1 MSIHTSPVL
10 FWKRIPKRFAL
21 CHQYMRRQSL
31 LCVHCWHTLLMK
43 HQSHLLFP
51 RSTKTYQISAVI
63 LGEYCELVEE
73 EKGSKKF
80 KTSIEVLY
88 DIVLAAFVEVIRKY
102 QPLLKDIDLD
112 EEVKDMIKF
121 AMDWALLENVSE

>member
-1 MSIHTSPVL
+1 M
-10 FWKRIPKRFAL
+10 
-21 CHQYMRRQSL
+21 
-31 LCVHCWHTLLMK
+31 
-43 HQSHLLFP
+43 
-51 RSTKTYQISAVI
+51 
-63 LGEYCELVEE
+63 VEE

-121 AMDWALLENVSE
+121 AMD